1 MIGEGKAIAF
11 NKKIIVI
18 NPLNNAPT
26 RAIAVIG
33 LLPRLIKGEIAAV
46 KTPKTIVIR
55 YLGYLETL
63 EKNSPIFYHQNTELI
78 ANLLT
83 IRRNIKCW
91 NFINLGTHL
100 IV

>member
-11 NKKIIVI
+11 NKKSIVI
-18 NPLNNAPT
+18 SPLNNAPI

-46 KTPKTIVIR
+46 NTPKTIVMR

-63 EKNSPIFYHQNTELI
+63 EKNSPIFYRRKTELI
-78 ANLLT
+78 ATLLD
-83 IRRNIKCW
+83 I
-91 NFINLGTHL
+91 
-100 IV
+100 